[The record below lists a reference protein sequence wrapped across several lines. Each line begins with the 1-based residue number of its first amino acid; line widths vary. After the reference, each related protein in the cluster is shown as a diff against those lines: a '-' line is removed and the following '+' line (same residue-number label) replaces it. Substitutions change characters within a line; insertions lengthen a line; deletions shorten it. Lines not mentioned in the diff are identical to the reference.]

1 MQTIPYN
8 RIAAVNYARKWAFG
22 RNPAYYNF
30 DGIGGDCTNFVSQC
44 LYAGSGIMNFTPVFG
59 WYYLSLSDRT
69 ASWTGVE
76 YLYNFLVNNQSVG
89 PYASLVPRR
98 EAKSGDVVQLGT
110 RDDDFYHTAI
120 ITAVTPQILVASH
133 SADVLNKPLSRY
145 RYEKVRFLHIEGV
158 RV

>member
-8 RIAAVNYARKWAFG
+8 RIAAVNYARKWAFA

-44 LYAGSGIMNFTPVFG
+44 LYAGSGIMNFTPIFG

-89 PYASLVPRR
+89 PYATLVPKR
-98 EAKSGDVVQLGT
+98 EARPGDVVQLGS
-110 RDDDFYHTAI
+110 RDGDFYHTAI
-120 ITAVTPQILVASH
+120 VTDTSPRILVASH

-145 RYEKVRFLHIEGV
+145 RYETARFLHIDGV